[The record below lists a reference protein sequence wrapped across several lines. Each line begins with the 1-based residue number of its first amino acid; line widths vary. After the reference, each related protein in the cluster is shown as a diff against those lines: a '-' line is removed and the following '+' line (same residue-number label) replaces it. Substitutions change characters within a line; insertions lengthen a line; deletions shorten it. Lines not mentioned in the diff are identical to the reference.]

1 MHEAKPPRYPA
12 KVVSI
17 SRRFSLIL
25 IGVVSSLLLSF
36 AVIGIFFNIE
46 MMDSELENR
55 MNNAIKLAMISLP
68 TPLWNL
74 DNDIAEDFV
83 KALFLDD
90 IINLPSS
97 FSGSQRLLL
106 NKRRR

>member
-1 MHEAKPPRYPA
+1 MHDATPSHCPP
-12 KVVSI
+12 KVISI
-17 SRRFSLIL
+17 SRRFSFTL

-36 AVIGIFFNIE
+36 AVIGIFFIIE

-55 MNNAIKLAMISLP
+55 MSNAMKLAMISLP

-83 KALFLDD
+83 EALFLD
-90 IINLPSS
+90 
-97 FSGSQRLLL
+97 
-106 NKRRR
+106 